1 MIEKQTTMRF
11 KLLLILISAMCNS
24 SFGQKIALI
33 DTKFKTPILFTD
45 SVSVNQ
51 VSNALLPIRVDE
63 FDTLNAH
70 LEFIKKVLSEPKR
83 SKMQSFDLKT
93 QTISISVSR
102 IPMAYADRY
111 IIIMQTLNNGI
122 NATYKILRPES
133 PHKDGVKRIDKFRKY
148 IQSNTSLFGP
158 PNAIEPKFYNVVVVS
173 EK

>member
-11 KLLLILISAMCNS
+11 KLLLILISAICNS

-70 LEFIKKVLSEPKR
+70 LEFLKKVLSDVDEVLSRRNDANKLR
-83 SKMQSFDLKT
+83 LIYQKQNSIRMAQIDMKDFRVLTDRELAKMSELK
-93 QTISISVSR
+93 
-102 IPMAYADRY
+102 
-111 IIIMQTLNNGI
+111 
-122 NATYKILRPES
+122 K
-133 PHKDGVKRIDKFRKY
+133 
-148 IQSNTSLFGP
+148 
-158 PNAIEPKFYNVVVVS
+158 
-173 EK
+173 

>member
-1 MIEKQTTMRF
+1 MKRF
-11 KLLLILISAMCNS
+11 SLILILTSAICYACL
-24 SFGQKIALI
+24 GQKIALI

-83 SKMQSFDLKT
+83 SKMQSFELKT

-111 IIIMQTLNNGI
+111 FMTMRTLNNGVI
-122 NATYKILRPES
+122 ATYDILRPES
-133 PHKDGVKRIDKFRKY
+133 PNKDGVKRIDRFRKY

-158 PNAIEPKFYNVVVVS
+158 PKAIEPKFYNVVVVS

>member
-11 KLLLILISAMCNS
+11 KLLLILISAICNS
-24 SFGQKIALI
+24 SFGQRIALI
-33 DTKFKTPILFTD
+33 DTKFKSPILFTD

-83 SKMQSFDLKT
+83 SKMQSFELKT

-111 IIIMQTLNNGI
+111 IITMQTLNNGI
-122 NATYKILRPES
+122 NATYNLLRPEV
-133 PHKDGVKRIDKFRKY
+133 PNKDGIKKIENLRKY
-148 IQSNTSLFGP
+148 IDSNTSLFGP
-158 PNAIEPKFYNVVVVS
+158 PKAIEPKFYNVVVVS